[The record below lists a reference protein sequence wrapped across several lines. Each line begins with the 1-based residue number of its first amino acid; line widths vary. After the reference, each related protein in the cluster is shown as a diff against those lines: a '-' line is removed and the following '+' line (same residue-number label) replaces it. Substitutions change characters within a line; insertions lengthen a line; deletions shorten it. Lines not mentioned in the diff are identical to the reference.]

1 VINLLDYI
9 NLKYKPKRKDLVCEF
24 YVEPNGVSF
33 EEAAENIAAESSI
46 GTWTTI
52 STMNEKIAHKLK
64 PNVFYLNEKENII
77 KIAYPEELFEPGNMP
92 QILSSIAGNIYGMK
106 ILKNLR
112 LEDIT
117 FTKKLRESFP
127 GPKFGIKG
135 IRKLLK
141 EKKRPLMGTIV
152 KPKVGLDE
160 KQHADVAYEAWVGGL
175 DIVKDDENLSSM
187 SFNNFYERVRQTL
200 KARDMA
206 EVKTGHKKIYMPN
219 VTSETNEML
228 KRAKFVKQ
236 HGGEYV
242 MIDILTAGWSAL
254 QTLRDSNLG
263 LVIHAHRAGH
273 AALTRNHQ
281 HGISM
286 LAIAKIARLI
296 GVDQL
301 HIGTAVGKMEG
312 AALEVEAIENEVE
325 SNFIHE
331 NKKQHILEQRWGTIK
346 PVFAVC
352 SGGLHPGMTS
362 ELINLMGK
370 NIIAQYGGGCHG
382 HPDGT
387 RAGAKAIKQSVEAV
401 MKGKSLDRKVGQ
413 NLIFIFLFLR
423 KHILIIP

>member
-1 VINLLDYI
+1 MLDYI
-9 NLKYKPKRKDLVCEF
+9 NLKYKPKKTDLVCEF
-24 YVEPNGVSF
+24 YVEANGVSF
-33 EEAAENIAAESSI
+33 EESAENIAGESSI
-46 GTWTTI
+46 GTWTDL
-52 STMNEKIAHKLK
+52 STMNEKIAHQLK
-64 PNVFYLNEKENII
+64 PKVFYLNEKENII
-77 KIAYPEELFEPGNMP
+77 KVAYPEELFEPGNMP

-117 FTKKLRESFP
+117 FTKKLLESFP
-127 GPKFGIKG
+127 GPEFGIAG

-141 EKKRPLMGTIV
+141 EKDRPLIGTIV
-152 KPKVGLDE
+152 KPKVGLNE
-160 KQHADVAYEAWVGGL
+160 KQHADIAYEAWVGGL

-187 SFNNFYERVRQTL
+187 SFNNFYERIRQTL

-219 VTSETNEML
+219 VTSETMEML
-228 KRAKFVKQ
+228 KRARFVKAN
-236 HGGEYV
+236 GGEYV
-242 MIDILTAGWSAL
+242 MIDILTAGYASL
-254 QTLRDSNLG
+254 QTLRNANLG

-301 HIGTAVGKMEG
+301 HIGTAVGKMDG
-312 AALEVEAIENEVE
+312 AAIEVEAIKNEIEAKFV
-325 SNFIHE
+325 HE
-331 NKKQHILEQRWGTIK
+331 KKKQHILEQKWGNIK

-352 SGGLHPGMTS
+352 SGGLHPGMTA
-362 ELINLMGK
+362 ELVKIMGK

-387 RAGAKAIKQSVEAV
+387 RAGATSIQQAVEAV
-401 MKGKSLDRKVGQ
+401 MKKKSLPEYAKTHEELAKALELWGC
-413 NLIFIFLFLR
+413 L
-423 KHILIIP
+423 

>member
-1 VINLLDYI
+1 MNLLDYI
-9 NLKYKPKRKDLVCEF
+9 NLKYKPKKTDLVCEF
-24 YVEPNGVSF
+24 YVEANGVSF
-33 EEAAENIAAESSI
+33 EESAENIAGESSI
-46 GTWTTI
+46 GTWTDL
-52 STMNEKIAHKLK
+52 STMNEKIAHQLK
-64 PNVFYLNEKENII
+64 PKVFYLNEKENII
-77 KIAYPEELFEPGNMP
+77 KVAYPEELFEPGNMP

-117 FTKKLRESFP
+117 FTKKLLESFP
-127 GPKFGIKG
+127 GPEFGIAG

-141 EKKRPLMGTIV
+141 EKDRPLIGTIV
-152 KPKVGLDE
+152 KPKVGLNE
-160 KQHADVAYEAWVGGL
+160 KQHADIAYEAWVGGL

-187 SFNNFYERVRQTL
+187 SFNNFYERIRQTL

-219 VTSETNEML
+219 VTSETMEML
-228 KRAKFVKQ
+228 KRARFVKAN
-236 HGGEYV
+236 GGEYV
-242 MIDILTAGWSAL
+242 MIDILTAGYASL
-254 QTLRDSNLG
+254 QTLRNANLG

-301 HIGTAVGKMEG
+301 HIGTAVGKMDG
-312 AALEVEAIENEVE
+312 AAIEVEAIKNEIEAKFV
-325 SNFIHE
+325 HE
-331 NKKQHILEQRWGTIK
+331 KKKQHILEQKWGNIK

-352 SGGLHPGMTS
+352 SGGLHPGMTA
-362 ELINLMGK
+362 ELVKIMGK

-387 RAGAKAIKQSVEAV
+387 RAGATSIQQAVEAV
-401 MKGKSLDRKVGQ
+401 MKKKSLPEYAKTHEELAKALELWGC
-413 NLIFIFLFLR
+413 L
-423 KHILIIP
+423 